1 LRKILVAIAMLLFIV
16 SSPTQTFALRSEN
29 LTTTLTQQLH
39 NIRNKNVEFV
49 VPINSISY
57 SCPQWEHLMKKYK
70 LPVKEF
76 SYIAKRESGCRI
88 KAINAKF
95 NKHGDVIWTLNKN
108 GSIDRGLFQINSIH
122 KATVRKLCKGN
133 LDLLLKVD
141 CNLKVAAYLYQRYG
155 LVPWRVVSSS

>member
-1 LRKILVAIAMLLFIV
+1 MLLFIV

>member
-1 LRKILVAIAMLLFIV
+1 MLLIIV
-16 SSPTQTFALRSEN
+16 SSPTQAFALRSEN
-29 LTTTLTQQLH
+29 LTTTPTQQVH

-49 VPINSISY
+49 VRINSIAY
-57 SCPQWEHLMKKYK
+57 SCPQWEHLIKKYK

-88 KAINAKF
+88 KAINAKY

-122 KATVRKLCKGN
+122 EATVRKLCKGP
-133 LDLLLKVD
+133 LDLLLTVD
-141 CNLKVAAYLYQRYG
+141 CNFKVAAYLYHRYG
-155 LVPWRVVSSS
+155 LAPWKYVSSP